1 MVNSQ
6 EIVERTFYISLLYTA
21 LKMGVTLDPDQYLP
35 LSEENQDR
43 FQKDI
48 QNLSKFIPI
57 FGMGNNQ
64 SRGAKTCPRITLE
77 LQAYYPGDIGI
88 PAFDLELN
96 DVGDNYQA
104 IAYPFDA
111 KDITIDVHLV
121 ANTQEDLRLLHTIM
135 YYALPAK
142 GYIAPYFN
150 DFEEWKNARVLPSG
164 NLFIEIGNF
173 YDKNDVDHGILE
185 KVYTYIC
192 KDCIVPKEQIPD
204 PSEPDK
210 PWELVPINDISVLLQ
225 PGPDP
230 HQPTEIKV
238 PNNT

>member
-1 MVNSQ
+1 MVSAQ
-6 EIVERTFYISLLYTA
+6 EIVERTFYISLLYTSI
-21 LKMGVTLDPDQYLP
+21 KMGVTLDPDQYLP

-43 FQKDI
+43 FQRDI
-48 QNLSKFIPI
+48 EAMKKFIPI

-64 SRGAKTCPRITLE
+64 ARGAKTCPRITLE
-77 LQAYYPGDIGI
+77 LQAYYPGGIGV
-88 PAFDLELN
+88 PAFDIEEN
-96 DVGDNYQA
+96 DIGNNYQFVE
-104 IAYPFDA
+104 YPWDT

-121 ANTQEDLRLLHTIM
+121 ANNQDDLRLLHTIM

-150 DFEEWKNARVLPSG
+150 DFEEWKKARVLPSG

-192 KDCIVPKEQIPD
+192 KDGIIYQDNVPD
-204 PSEPDK
+204 PSDPDK
-210 PWELVPINDISVLLQ
+210 PWELTPIKDISVLLQ

-230 HQPTEIKV
+230 HEPTEIKV